1 MSNLELPAAPN
12 GVTNSANRR
21 SESANG
27 VGMLAA
33 SGDASEGGGGILVR
47 VMMHD
52 LTEEER
58 ETVNHICVKH
68 FDC

>member
-1 MSNLELPAAPN
+1 MTN
-12 GVTNSANRR
+12 GTNRG

-27 VGMLAA
+27 VGVLAA
-33 SGDASEGGGGILVR
+33 SGNASEGGGGVFGEGGD
-47 VMMHD
+47 D

-58 ETVNHICVKH
+58 EAVNHICVKH